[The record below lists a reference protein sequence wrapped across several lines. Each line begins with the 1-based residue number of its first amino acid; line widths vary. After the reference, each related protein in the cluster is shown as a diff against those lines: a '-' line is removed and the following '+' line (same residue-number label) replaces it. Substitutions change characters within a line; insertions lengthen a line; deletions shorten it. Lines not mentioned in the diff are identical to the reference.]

1 MLLGISPILSGDLLR
16 HLDAMGHSDAVA
28 VVDAHFP
35 AHRLATRLVELPTLG
50 SPEVLAAI
58 ASVVPPDVGDDL
70 AGLDLMQNAEG
81 TVLAVQQE
89 LISAAGLSASDVRF
103 VERFMFYD
111 LAESAFLIVRTGE
124 TRVYGNALLRKG
136 VVPSTPANLGVT
148 RTHTSATGPSIAG
161 SITQE
166 GS

>member
-89 LISAAGLSASDVRF
+89 LISAAGLGASDVRF

-136 VVPSTPANLGVT
+136 VVPSAPANLGVT
-148 RTHTSATGPSIAG
+148 RTHTSAAGPSTAG